1 MTTMQDEF
9 GTTIISEPRRTRRMD
24 LATLKAGGWQDM
36 NRSGCRGE
44 WRRTL
49 ENTDTLHI
57 QEVYS
62 AGTLRTITWRAA

>member
-1 MTTMQDEF
+1 MTTFSDEF
-9 GTTIISEPRRTRRMD
+9 GTTTISEARRVRRLSYAD
-24 LATLKAGGWQDM
+24 LKAGGWVDQ

-44 WRRTL
+44 WRRTV

-62 AGTLRTITWRAA
+62 AGTMRVITWRGV